1 MLISL
6 ITFFISNINTRLLLG
21 WIYFTFLT
29 IELYPVYSD
38 WLLKYENLLKF
49 FPIILRSPLMLI
61 VLMYFLEITTN
72 YRILGLL
79 IILFRILIWNLPLVF
94 FILQSKIS
102 ELVLMSI
109 WLLFWFITLMES
121 MNWPP
126 ISSIRVSFFM
136 FYMKE

>member
-6 ITFFISNINTRLLLG
+6 ITFFISKINTRLLLG

-79 IILFRILIWNLPLVF
+79 TILFRILIWNLPLVF

-102 ELVLMSI
+102 ELVFMSI

-126 ISSIRVSFFM
+126 ISSIRVSFFI

>member
-6 ITFFISNINTRLLLG
+6 ITFFISKINTRLLLG

-29 IELYPVYSD
+29 IELYPAYSD

-79 IILFRILIWNLPLVF
+79 TILFRILIWNLPLVF

-102 ELVLMSI
+102 ELVFMSI

-126 ISSIRVSFFM
+126 ISSIKVSFFM

>member
-6 ITFFISNINTRLLLG
+6 ITFFISKINTRLLLG

-38 WLLKYENLLKF
+38 WLLKYEYLLKF

>member
-6 ITFFISNINTRLLLG
+6 ITFFISKINTRLLLG

-79 IILFRILIWNLPLVF
+79 TILFRILIWNLPLVF